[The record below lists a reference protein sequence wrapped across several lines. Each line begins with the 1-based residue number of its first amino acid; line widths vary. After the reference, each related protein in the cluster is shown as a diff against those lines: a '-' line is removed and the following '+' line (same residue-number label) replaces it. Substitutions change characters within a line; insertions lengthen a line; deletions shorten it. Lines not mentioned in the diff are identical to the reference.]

1 MLFTISFIFSIAIG
15 VPIFAALGIPAAIE
29 LLRSPMPLVTLA
41 QNLFTGVDQ
50 FPLLAIPC
58 FILAGSLMIRGGITH
73 EIITVMNILV
83 GKLPGGLAVVTILS
97 CMFFAAISG
106 SGPGTTAAIG
116 AIMIPAMVK
125 KKYDIDFAGAVAASG
140 GTLGVIIPP
149 SNPMIVYGVL
159 ASVSVADLFIAGF
172 LPGFLI
178 GASMIVV
185 SLFTCI
191 RNGYRAD
198 DESFEIKRLVSAIAV
213 GKYSLFMPFLILGG
227 IYLGIFTPTEAAV
240 VAVIYAFLVGLLVKK
255 SLNLRLLWDSL
266 SETSSICGG
275 LVLIMGTA
283 MFFGRF
289 LSIEQ
294 VPQKIAANILS
305 ISRDPIVLML
315 IITAF
320 LLFLGTFMET
330 LSTVIILTPI
340 FLPLLKAVGINPIH
354 FGVIFV
360 VTNEIGFL
368 TPPLGV
374 NLFVSCSLTGRTL
387 EQISLKMIPFIV
399 ALCICL
405 VILIY
410 FPEVSLFLPRLLRG

>member
-1 MLFTISFIFSIAIG
+1 
-15 VPIFAALGIPAAIE
+15 
-29 LLRSPMPLVTLA
+29 
-41 QNLFTGVDQ
+41 
-50 FPLLAIPC
+50 
-58 FILAGSLMIRGGITH
+58 
-73 EIITVMNILV
+73 
-83 GKLPGGLAVVTILS
+83 
-97 CMFFAAISG
+97 
-106 SGPGTTAAIG
+106 
-116 AIMIPAMVK
+116 MIPAMVK

-159 ASVSVADLFIAGF
+159 ASVSIADLFMAGF

-178 GASMIVV
+178 GGSMIVV
-185 SLFTCI
+185 ALFICI
-191 RNGYRAD
+191 RKGYRAD
-198 DESFEIKRLVSAIAV
+198 DESFEIKRLVSAIGV

-255 SLNLRLLWDSL
+255 SLNLRLLWESL
-266 SETSSICGG
+266 SETSSVCGG

-283 MFFGRF
+283 MFFGRY
-289 LSIEQ
+289 LSIQ
-294 VPQKIAANILS
+294 QIPQQIAASILS
-305 ISRDPIVLML
+305 ISRDPIVLL
-315 IITAF
+315 LVITAF

-360 VTNEIGFL
+360 VTNEVGFL

-387 EQISLKMIPFIV
+387 EQISLKEIPFIV

-410 FPEVSLFLPRLLRG
+410 FPEISLFLPRLLRG